1 MIWHSPWAFLLF
13 VPLLIAVFLN
23 FRKKLKKQKVLANH
37 LKQASKGG
45 QSFRVYAYYF
55 SKILFVS
62 SLIFLILSIAR
73 PQSQTAKS
81 NKTLD
86 GIDIVIALDIS
97 DSMLIEDMQPE
108 NRLEASKKIIQ
119 EFISKRQSDRI
130 GLVVFSGE
138 SYTKVPL
145 TLDYAVLQDRLKR
158 TTTSQNLKVGTAIG
172 VALANAVA
180 RLRYSEAQSKIVI
193 FLTDGESNSGVIPPE
208 DAIDIAKQTDVK
220 IYSIGMGKDGPTKL
234 PTFMYMGGQK
244 IKRYRPF
251 YSRVNEELLNK
262 MAQETGGLY
271 YRASTSDAL
280 KSVFESI
287 DRLETSKIKKDI
299 EFDYKELYV
308 YFLIFSLVL
317 LLLSFLLNPILVTRW
332 P

>member
-1 MIWHSPWAFLLF
+1 MIWQSPWAFIFFLPLF
-13 VPLLIAVFLN
+13 FVIAYAYF
-23 FRKKLKKQKVLANH
+23 KKPTRSLLANN
-37 LKQASKGG
+37 LKEASKGARG
-45 QSFRVYAYYF
+45 LKVYAYYL
-55 SKILFVS
+55 SKVLFLL
-62 SLIFLILSIAR
+62 SLVFLIIAIAR
-73 PQSQTAKS
+73 PQNQMAKS

-108 NRLEASKKIIQ
+108 NRLEASKEIIE

-145 TLDYAVLQDRLKR
+145 TLDYAVLKDRLSR
-158 TTTSQNLKVGTAIG
+158 VQTSQNLKAGTAIG

-180 RLRYSEAQSKIVI
+180 RLRYSVAQSKVVI
-193 FLTDGESNSGVIPPE
+193 FLTDGESNGGVIPPE
-208 DAIDIAKQTDVK
+208 DAIEIAKQTKVK

-234 PTFMYMGGQK
+234 PTYMNFGGKK

-251 YSRVNEELLNK
+251 YSKVNEELLNK
-262 MAQETGGLY
+262 MAKDTGGLY
-271 YRASTSDAL
+271 YRASTSDSL
-280 KSVFESI
+280 KSVFNSI
-287 DRLETSKIKKDI
+287 DKLETSKIKKNI
-299 EFDYKELYV
+299 EFDYEELYGR
-308 YFLIFSLVL
+308 FLLVSLFL
-317 LLLSFLLNPILVTRW
+317 LALAFMLNPILVTRW